1 MIIVVLKSVLDMK
14 KLLKIRQ
21 ATEADL
27 RHILLFE
34 FRNRGWFSQFLPGQ
48 VLQQQT
54 EMYFRRLLR
63 SDFKHLQYLV
73 YLPNDVLIGRFN
85 GQILDKKSVEVSY
98 RIAKNFTNQ
107 GIAKH
112 VLKHV
117 LIIWASNGITEVY
130 AQVAD
135 HNKASIKVLLSCGFE
150 ISEVQKNAIN
160 LGPEIHDSLV
170 FRWSIAEDLPCNV
183 AKFDSIPVC

>member
-1 MIIVVLKSVLDMK
+1 MK
-14 KLLKIRQ
+14 TLVKIRQ

-27 RHILLFE
+27 RNILLFE
-34 FRNRGWFSQFLPGQ
+34 FRNRGWFSQFLPSQ
-48 VLQQQT
+48 ALQQQT

-63 SDFKHLQYLV
+63 SNLKHLQYLV

-85 GQILDKKSVEVSY
+85 GQILNEKSIEVSY

-117 LIIWASNGITEVY
+117 LIIWASTGITEVY
-130 AQVAD
+130 ATVAD

-150 ISEVQKNAIN
+150 IKEVQKNAIN
-160 LGPEIHDSLV
+160 LNPEIHDSLV
-170 FRWSIAEDLPCNV
+170 FRWSIAEDLPLS
-183 AKFDSIPVC
+183 ASMFDNHPVC